1 MTAKPKS
8 EASLLDTLEK
18 AIRDVI
24 SAKDASISEK
34 LQAITAGT
42 KVIAIKHKLE
52 ASEDSG
58 FFS

>member
-1 MTAKPKS
+1 MTAKKTDP
-8 EASLLDTLEK
+8 LIDTLEK

-42 KVIAIKHKLE
+42 KVLAVRHKLE
-52 ASEDSG
+52 GGDEGG
-58 FFS
+58 FFDK